1 MSKPSVLLLDEP
13 FSSLDNDGVDMVQK
27 EILSWKKKNKTIAMV
42 LHDKSHAEQFCD
54 RILNIES
61 GIIKE
66 I

>member
-1 MSKPSVLLLDEP
+1 
-13 FSSLDNDGVDMVQK
+13 MVQK
-27 EILSWKKKNKTIAMV
+27 EILEWKKKNKTIAMV
-42 LHDKSHAEQFCD
+42 LHQKSHAKQFCD